1 MAQTKAKN
9 IYEKMLSAT
18 KQIKTVAKNLEVE
31 VSSYNSYKAVSEVD
45 VLKAVKPIEE
55 KIGIYSYPHSREI
68 VESRQVT
75 FKGKKGDRESF
86 YIRLKTVYRFLNI
99 QNPNEYIDIVSYGDG
114 IDSGDK
120 ATGKAMT
127 YCDKY
132 ALLKAYKIATGEDSD
147 AEASKEYEKI
157 PQTTNEKHSLLLA
170 EHTKV
175 VNKLDEYGIDFREK
189 LKPMVLQKAKV
200 KSINV
205 VDLEDNELF
214 ELIKFY
220 KFLISTYEHQQQNET
235 IQQGGI
241 N

>member
-1 MAQTKAKN
+1 MAQTKVKN
-9 IYEKMLSAT
+9 IYEKMLSAS
-18 KQIKTVAKNLEVE
+18 KQIKTVAKNLEVA

-68 VESRQVT
+68 VESKQVT
-75 FKGKKGDRESF
+75 IKGKSGDRENF

-132 ALLKAYKIATGEDSD
+132 ALLKAYKIATGEDLD

-157 PQTTNEKHSLLLA
+157 PQTNNEKYSLLLS
-170 EHTKV
+170 EHTKA
-175 VNKLDEYGIDFREK
+175 VNKLDEYGIDFRGK
-189 LKPMVLQKAKV
+189 LKPMVLQKANV

-205 VDLEDNELF
+205 VDLGENELF

-220 KFLISTYEHQQQNET
+220 KFLISSYEHQQQKNET
-235 IQQGGI
+235 TQGGI